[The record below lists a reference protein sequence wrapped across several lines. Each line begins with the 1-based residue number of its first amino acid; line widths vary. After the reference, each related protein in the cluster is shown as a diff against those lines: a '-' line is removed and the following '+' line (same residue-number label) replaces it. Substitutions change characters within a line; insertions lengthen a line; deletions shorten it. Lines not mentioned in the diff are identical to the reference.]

1 LARARQPANQL
12 TGTLTSA
19 ANYRQQH
26 DKLLMRKTPRT
37 T

>member
-19 ANYRQQH
+19 TNTGNSTIAADAEDTAH
-26 DKLLMRKTPRT
+26 D
-37 T
+37 